1 MVRGR
6 NRLRRYSVGAIL
18 LLGSLLAGCGGGRH
32 RDASTATSPSGDAN
46 RAAIA
51 QAKAFHAAKRLPKGA
66 RADCSGFVMA
76 AYREAGHPLVI
87 PSDYRKGRRVSAMLH
102 EWSTGTRRAFRKN
115 APAPGDLV
123 FFRDTA
129 GPRRGDVTHVGL
141 VERVEKDGTV
151 VFLHHMGGRIRRDR
165 MNVSRPSDPS
175 DNAWLRRT
183 KRKGTPALAGEL
195 FVAYAR
201 F

>member
-1 MVRGR
+1 MVRRR

-18 LLGSLLAGCGGGRH
+18 LFGSLLAGCGGGRH
-32 RDASTATSPSGDAN
+32 RDATPAASAGAAN

-51 QAKAFHAAKRLPKGA
+51 KAKAFHAAKKLPKGT

-87 PSDYRKGRRVSAMLH
+87 PTDYRKGRRVSAMLH
-102 EWSTGTRRAFRKN
+102 EWSAGTRRSFRKDR
-115 APAPGDLV
+115 PSPGDLV

-129 GPRRGDVTHVGL
+129 GPRRGDITHVGI
-141 VERVEKDGTV
+141 VESVEKDGTV

-165 MNVSRPSDPS
+165 MNIARPSDPS

-183 KRKGTPALAGEL
+183 KRRGTPALAGEL